1 MKNMMMAAALAASL
15 AAGGCA
21 ANHEIIEASGISTRS
36 DVFTEGTAQTQ
47 LPPGHAD
54 LTVTLSLKTHK
65 TGVHHLESDTHGT
78 GGYSLQLNVDG
89 QATTL
94 RPRAFEERSEPR
106 GLSDTEA
113 GDGVRYLFST
123 QIRLPAGRHRVV
135 VASPVDGVA
144 AVREVVLSE
153 GANTLVLEPVYRAAP
168 DKQRPGAAGQESFS
182 AGLRGFRMIVNG
194 NEP

>member
-1 MKNMMMAAALAASL
+1 MKKIVMAVALAASL

-21 ANHEIIEASGISTRS
+21 ANRGVIEASGISTRS
-36 DVFTEGTAQTQ
+36 DVFREETQTP
-47 LPPGHAD
+47 LPPGYAD
-54 LTVTLSLKTHK
+54 LTLTSSLKTHR
-65 TGVHHLESDTHGT
+65 TGVHHLEADTHGT
-78 GGYSLQLNVDG
+78 GDYSLLLNVDG
-89 QATTL
+89 QAATL
-94 RPRAFEERSEPR
+94 RPRVFNERSEPR

-123 QIRLPAGRHRVV
+123 RIRLAAGRHRVV

-144 AVREVVLSE
+144 AVRDVVLSE
-153 GANTLVLEPVYRAAP
+153 GVNTLVLEPVYRAAP

-182 AGLRGFRMIVNG
+182 AGLRAFRMIVNG